1 MSTTSTGSDPLK
13 RRSRLALAVAGGVAA
28 MALAAC
34 GGGSDGS
41 SSGTTAPA
49 TTAAAATAAAATPAA
64 EWVASVCG
72 AISTWK
78 TELTSGAPDFS
89 QVTDVQ
95 STKQTLGDYLE
106 QVKASTDTLIADIEA
121 AGTPDVENG
130 EAIAQ
135 EFKANLA
142 TVGDSFQQAKAD
154 LDALSTDDPAAFAS
168 GLQEIA
174 GALTT
179 AGSEAGQAFDKLAT
193 EYPDSGLDEA
203 AADAPAC
210 AALG

>member
-41 SSGTTAPA
+41 SSA
-49 TTAAAATAAAATPAA
+49 TTPAA

-89 QVTDVQ
+89 QVTDVE

-106 QVKASTDTLIADIEA
+106 QVKVSTDTLIADIEA

-154 LDALSTDDPAAFAS
+154 LDALSTNDPAAFAS